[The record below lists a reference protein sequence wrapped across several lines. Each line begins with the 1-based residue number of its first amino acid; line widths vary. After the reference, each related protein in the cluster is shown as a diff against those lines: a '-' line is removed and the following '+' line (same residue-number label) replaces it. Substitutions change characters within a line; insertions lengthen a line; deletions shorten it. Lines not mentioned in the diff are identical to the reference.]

1 MEPKVG
7 RFATLRRPSAA
18 FVAIV
23 VAAAWIYAT
32 PTELRGQ
39 SPVSPVAADGGAL
52 FKTYCAPCH
61 GADAVGNGP
70 IARALR
76 HTPPDLTLLSKRN
89 GDVFPAVRVR
99 RIVEGRD
106 VESHGDR
113 DMPVWGDAFAP
124 TREGRSSATAEM
136 RLSAIVRYLEAIQ
149 RHDAQ

>member
-1 MEPKVG
+1 MTSTSGHPNV
-7 RFATLRRPSAA
+7 RRRDAA
-18 FVAIV
+18 FLFVV
-23 VAAAWIYAT
+23 VAAAFLFAAS
-32 PTELRGQ
+32 PQLLGQ
-39 SPVSPVAADGGAL
+39 PAPAPDGGAL

-61 GADAVGNGP
+61 GTDALGNGP

-76 HTPPDLTLLSKRN
+76 HAPPDLTQMAKRN
-89 GDVFPAVRVR
+89 GGTFPAVRVR

-124 TREGRSSATAEM
+124 TRDGRSAATAQA
-136 RLSAIVRYLEAIQ
+136 RLDAIVRYLEAIQ